1 MWNTEPDLAAIASL
15 VAEPARAAIVG
26 ELFDGR
32 ALPAGELARAAGV
45 SPATASAHLAKLV
58 DGNLLDVVSQGR
70 HRYFRIA
77 SAEVA
82 QALETLGALAPR
94 RPVKSLRTA
103 LRTERLRD
111 ARSCYDHLAG
121 RYATALAAAFVE
133 RGVLERDGDGFRL
146 GAAGRETLDEL
157 GIDVDAV
164 LKRADEHV
172 RGCLDWTERRPHIG
186 GPLGRAL
193 LAAFLAT
200 GCFVRGSEA
209 RVLRITPSGRA
220 TLERFGVGAL
230 LDKSTAV

>member
-70 HRYFRIA
+70 HRYYRIA

-94 RPVKSLRTA
+94 RPVKSLRNA

-121 RYATALAAAFVE
+121 RYATALAGALVE
-133 RGVLERDGDGFRL
+133 RGALERDGDGFRL
-146 GAAGRETLDEL
+146 GAAGREMLAEL
-157 GIDVDAV
+157 GVDVSAV
-164 LKRADEHV
+164 VKRADEHV

-193 LAAFLAT
+193 LTAFLERGYFA
-200 GCFVRGSEA
+200 RGSEA
-209 RVLRITPSGRA
+209 RVLRVTPQGQA
-220 TLERFGVGAL
+220 ALERLGVPAL
-230 LDKSTAV
+230 DDRSKAV